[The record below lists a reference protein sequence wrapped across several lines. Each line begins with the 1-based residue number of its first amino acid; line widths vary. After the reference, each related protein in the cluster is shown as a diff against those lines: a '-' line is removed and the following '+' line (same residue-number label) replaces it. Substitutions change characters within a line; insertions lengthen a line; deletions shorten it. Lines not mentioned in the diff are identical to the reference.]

1 MFEKNQIE
9 NMKQQVIEHIQKNF
23 PEDKKQ
29 SAIEQI
35 LSMND
40 EEFIE
45 TLKENNIIQDENGNL
60 NENQREGKCIFCSI
74 VFGDSPSIKIGE
86 NEKAI
91 AILEINPI
99 SEGHTLIIPKNHI
112 SSKEKIDS
120 KTESLTVVTKEKIE
134 NSLKPKEIKVFASE
148 VSGHAVINIVPIY
161 NDETVNSQRKHATN
175 DELLKIKEKIEKT
188 NKEIANQLNDVKE
201 DYQDEMP
208 PKEEKPE
215 MYVGIIPRRIP

>member
-1 MFEKNQIE
+1 
-9 NMKQQVIEHIQKNF
+9 
-23 PEDKKQ
+23 
-29 SAIEQI
+29 
-35 LSMND
+35 MND

-112 SSKEKIDS
+112 SSKEKID
-120 KTESLTVVTKEKIE
+120 
-134 NSLKPKEIKVFASE
+134 
-148 VSGHAVINIVPIY
+148 
-161 NDETVNSQRKHATN
+161 
-175 DELLKIKEKIEKT
+175 
-188 NKEIANQLNDVKE
+188 
-201 DYQDEMP
+201 
-208 PKEEKPE
+208 
-215 MYVGIIPRRIP
+215 